1 MKRKIYIYTCMECG
15 TSWDSTTKEEI
26 CHVCGMGDIAEE
38 VEDEEDCEI
47 DS

>member
-15 TSWDSTTKEEI
+15 VTFESTTPEEI

-38 VEDEEDCEI
+38 VEDEEDGETK
-47 DS
+47 S